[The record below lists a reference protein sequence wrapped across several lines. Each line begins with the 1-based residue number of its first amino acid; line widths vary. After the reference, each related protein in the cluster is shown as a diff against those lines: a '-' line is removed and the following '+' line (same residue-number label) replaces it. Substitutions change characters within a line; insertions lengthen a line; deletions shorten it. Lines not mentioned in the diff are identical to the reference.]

1 MSGVASGVNRRG
13 VAEADKPR
21 ARVLERSGPP
31 GANAQ
36 RTGNAMKIG
45 TAEPNST
52 FLTQGLALK
61 AVFEKG
67 GIPGPVDVLQSL
79 SASIENARRVGE
91 GELDYGFMAA
101 NWIGRALRGEK
112 PFTAPIG
119 LRMVAPMNLGP
130 MYFIV
135 RADSNIRTVADL
147 RGKRVAVGPA
157 TSGTAQHVLSICGA
171 LGFGFEDMTPEFLDF
186 PTGGEA
192 VGRGEIDAQMQCPI
206 PNPVMTVLDAKY
218 DYRVLPYA
226 PGDLGTVMAKNAVYR
241 RAVMRKGDLRALKE
255 DVEQPGVTNVL
266 VAHER
271 QPAANVEAVVRAIV
285 AGADELARLNP
296 LFRGVADLWA
306 PLKTEGAKALEFEGV
321 PLHEGARAGYRAAGL
336 LA

>member
-192 VGRGEIDAQMQCPI
+192 VGRCEIDAQMQCPI
-206 PNPVMTVLDAKY
+206 PNPVMTVLDGLYGPTIPWEKRCYFLNSKFLKLRPIQGHWMITRTPPRVY
-218 DYRVLPYA
+218 DRYVHYW
-226 PGDLGTVMAKNAVYR
+226 
-241 RAVMRKGDLRALKE
+241 AL
-255 DVEQPGVTNVL
+255 T
-266 VAHER
+266 
-271 QPAANVEAVVRAIV
+271 
-285 AGADELARLNP
+285 
-296 LFRGVADLWA
+296 
-306 PLKTEGAKALEFEGV
+306 AKAALTTGKRNAHAV
-321 PLHEGARAGYRAAGL
+321 LSIQ
-336 LA
+336 